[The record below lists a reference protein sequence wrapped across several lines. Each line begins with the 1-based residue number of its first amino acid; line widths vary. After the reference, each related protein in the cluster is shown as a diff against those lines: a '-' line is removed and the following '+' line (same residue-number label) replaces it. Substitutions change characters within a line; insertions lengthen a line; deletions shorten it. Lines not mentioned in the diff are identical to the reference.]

1 MTISSSAASRKYFDR
16 SSLTFARATSRSRRA
31 LPVEPGLGLLLFDD
45 REDFDCG
52 LGNVIEHPDLVDSKA
67 ILRLTQA
74 SKPLDATLA
83 RFRWFE
89 SEVASQSIPDL
100 APNSCRQSL
109 KRLGSVWG
117 QHDVE
122 PHSG

>member
-1 MTISSSAASRKYFDR
+1 
-16 SSLTFARATSRSRRA
+16 

-52 LGNVIEHPDLVDSKA
+52 LGNVIEHPDLVDSEA

-74 SKPLDATLA
+74 SEALDATLA
-83 RFRWFE
+83 GFRWLE
-89 SEVASQSIPDL
+89 SEVTFESIPNL
-100 APNSCRQSL
+100 AADTRWQPKKLPAGR
-109 KRLGSVWG
+109 RR
-117 QHDVE
+117 QHDLE